1 MWASGCAVGAVA
13 RLIAML
19 LGEYWAFLLFRG
31 AVRWSGALWSSF
43 AI

>member
-1 MWASGCAVGAVA
+1 MCASGWAVGAVV
-13 RLIAML
+13 RSIAVL
-19 LGEYWAFLLFRG
+19 VSDSWVSSLFRG

>member
-1 MWASGCAVGAVA
+1 MWASRWAVGAVA
-13 RLIAML
+13 RLIAVF
-19 LGEYWAFLLFRG
+19 LGEHWMFSLFRG